1 MKTLVLLAVAVM
13 LGTALV
19 GCKAEGKVDEASSN
33 ISVPR

>member
-1 MKTLVLLAVAVM
+1 MKTLVLLAVTVM

-19 GCKAEGKVDEASSN
+19 GCKAEGKVSDAASN